1 MLRVRRARRVEIH
14 KGRQRRMR
22 LRKLTWAITAILALQ
37 SILGA
42 FQLLDAF
49 QVTCYPMVHRATM
62 YRVFSLGF
70 SLTPVLIFFVLINLG
85 YLLNRK
91 TYAEILVS
99 AYVSIVLYFF
109 KGLDVSVAF
118 TSLMLGGVAV
128 LDSRRFQDY
137 FTWLLALLTV
147 FEGAALIHWILLP
160 LGVVSPLAWFADLE
174 LSLFYVAA
182 RLAPLL
188 VLPLMFMWILKPL
201 LRWGLGK
208 VRDYVKVI

>member
-1 MLRVRRARRVEIH
+1 M
-14 KGRQRRMR
+14 M
-22 LRKLTWAITAILALQ
+22 LRKLTWVVTPILALQ

-42 FQLLDAF
+42 LQLLDAF

-70 SLTPVLIFFVLINLG
+70 SLTPALIFLMLINVG
-85 YLLNRK
+85 YLLTRK
-91 TYAEILVS
+91 TYAAILVS
-99 AYVSIVLYFF
+99 AYVLIVLYFF

-118 TSLMLGGVAV
+118 TSIMLVGVAL
-128 LDSRRFQDY
+128 LDSCRFQDY

-160 LGVVSPLAWFADLE
+160 LGIVSPLAWFADLE

-182 RLAPLL
+182 KLAPLL
-188 VLPLMFMWILKPL
+188 VLPLMFMWTLKPL
-201 LRWGLGK
+201 LRWGLGR

>member
-1 MLRVRRARRVEIH
+1 MW
-14 KGRQRRMR
+14 MM
-22 LRKLTWAITAILALQ
+22 TPILALQ
-37 SILGA
+37 SMLGA

-49 QVTCYPMVHRATM
+49 QVTCYPMIHRATM

-70 SLTPVLIFFVLINLG
+70 SLMPALISLMLIILG

-91 TYAEILVS
+91 MYVVILVS
-99 AYVSIVLYFF
+99 AYVLVVLYFF

-118 TSLMLGGVAV
+118 TSLMLVGVAV
-128 LDSRRFQDY
+128 LDSREFQGY

-147 FEGAALIHWILLP
+147 FEGAVLIHWILLP
-160 LGVVSPLAWFADLE
+160 LGIVSPLAWFADLE

-182 RLAPLL
+182 KLAPLL

-201 LRWGLGK
+201 LRWGWGR
-208 VRDYVKVI
+208 VRKYVKVI

>member
-1 MLRVRRARRVEIH
+1 ML
-14 KGRQRRMR
+14 
-22 LRKLTWAITAILALQ
+22 TPILALQ
-37 SILGA
+37 SIFGA
-42 FQLLDAF
+42 LQLLDAF
-49 QVTCYPMVHRATM
+49 QVTCYPMIHRAIM

-70 SLTPVLIFFVLINLG
+70 SVTPALIFLMLINIG

-91 TYAEILVS
+91 TYAAILVS
-99 AYVSIVLYFF
+99 AYVLIVLYFF

-118 TSLMLGGVAV
+118 TSLMLVGVAI

-137 FTWLLALLTV
+137 FTWLFALLTV

-160 LGVVSPLAWFADLE
+160 LGIVSPLAWFADLE

-182 RLAPLL
+182 KLAPLL

-201 LRWGLGK
+201 LRWGWGK
-208 VRDYVKVI
+208 VRNYVKVI

>member
-1 MLRVRRARRVEIH
+1 MS
-14 KGRQRRMR
+14 
-22 LRKLTWAITAILALQ
+22 LRKLTWMMTPILALQ

-42 FQLLDAF
+42 LQLLDAF
-49 QVTCYPMVHRATM
+49 QVTCYPMVHRAIM

-70 SLTPVLIFFVLINLG
+70 SLMPALISLMLINLG

-91 TYAEILVS
+91 MYVVILVS
-99 AYVSIVLYFF
+99 AYVLIVLYFF

-118 TSLMLGGVAV
+118 TSLMLVGVAV

-137 FTWLLALLTV
+137 FTWVLALLTM

-160 LGVVSPLAWFADLE
+160 LGMVSPLAWFADLE

-188 VLPLMFMWILKPL
+188 VLPLMFMWIWKPL
-201 LRWGLGK
+201 LRWGLG
-208 VRDYVKVI
+208 RLRNYVKVI

>member
-1 MLRVRRARRVEIH
+1 
-14 KGRQRRMR
+14 MR
-22 LRKLTWAITAILALQ
+22 LRRLTWVMTLILALQ

-42 FQLLDAF
+42 LQLLDAF
-49 QVTCYPMVHRATM
+49 QVTCYPMVHRATT

-70 SLTPVLIFFVLINLG
+70 SLIPVLLPLMLINIG

-91 TYAEILVS
+91 TYAAILVS
-99 AYVSIVLYFF
+99 AYVLIVLYFF

-118 TSLMLGGVAV
+118 TSLMLVGVAF

-137 FTWLLALLTV
+137 FIWLLALLTV

-174 LSLFYVAA
+174 LSLSYVAA

-188 VLPLMFMWILKPL
+188 VLPLMFMWVLKPL
-201 LRWGLGK
+201 LHWGLGK
-208 VRDYVKVI
+208 VRNYVKVI

>member
-1 MLRVRRARRVEIH
+1 
-14 KGRQRRMR
+14 MR
-22 LRKLTWAITAILALQ
+22 LRRVMWVITPILAFQ

-42 FQLLDAF
+42 LQLLDAF
-49 QVTCYPMVHRATM
+49 QVTCYPMIHRATM
-62 YRVFSLGF
+62 YRVFSIGF
-70 SLTPVLIFFVLINLG
+70 SLTPALISFMLINIG

-91 TYAEILVS
+91 TYTEVLVS
-99 AYVSIVLYFF
+99 AYVLIVLYFF